1 MAAAHAQPPA
11 GRRDLTLVLSAVGAI
26 FAGLVGT
33 NVLDTGSTAHNLVW
47 IDHLAVVLWL
57 PALFLVALCA
67 YKSPDE
73 SEWMREGAWAATALA
88 GLLTAIVLL
97 FTGFG
102 FTRDKDHV
110 RLLLSTSGVR
120 NLRALC
126 GSVVHSERRGGG
138 TIDGTIRTATLQ
150 AEYVILDLKKP
161 KSKQTAACDSVE
173 IRRTDV
179 VAIEEHPH

>member
-1 MAAAHAQPPA
+1 VAAAHAQPPA

-57 PALFLVALCA
+57 PALFLLALCA

-73 SEWMREGAWAATALA
+73 SEWMREGAWAATVLA
-88 GLLTAIVLL
+88 GLLTAVVLL

-110 RLLLSTSGVR
+110 RLLLSASGVQ
-120 NLRALC
+120 NLQALC
-126 GSVVHSERRGGG
+126 GSVVHPDGSGRG

-150 AEYVILDLKKP
+150 EEYVILERKKP
-161 KSKQTAACDSVE
+161 KSKQTAVCDSVE
-173 IRRTDV
+173 IPRSDV
-179 VAIEEHPH
+179 VAIDEHP